1 MVACKMSDSYHEELK
16 RQHKLQSQLE
26 EQMRHQ
32 ETEKQREE
40 HIKTQMDW
48 LSKQEQ

>member
-1 MVACKMSDSYHEELK
+1 MPDLYHEELK
-16 RQHKLQSQLE
+16 RQQKLQGQLE
-26 EQMRHQ
+26 QQMQHQ

-48 LSKQEQ
+48 LNKQH